1 MRYFISSHG
10 CYVNDKKVSLKDVT
24 LLFYAQENECV
35 FYNNKFLKSFCN
47 ESINKRKEYKPVF
60 KKRGE
65 YFQMEFSREEG
76 ANYDCYIYCC
86 TTKERIYNFK
96 SGDLLLSQ
104 VIDLV
109 TLHNNSYSDSPIYLS
124 MLTCNSECST
134 ENENRGRKLHR
145 KRSFRAKGNFFP
157 ESYTKE
163 QSEKNSHLSKTL
175 RKRIPS
181 LKTNTL
187 KSRHILKSGDYVLS
201 KGKIVQVVKKD
212 KKWFSVNGEEL
223 VRKEVT
229 YLPDIEEGQ
238 TVMYKRDL
246 WTVEETGPE
255 LSIRNIKSR
264 AEKRVNSRDV
274 VALDY

>member
-10 CYVNDKKVSLKDVT
+10 CFVNDKKVSLRDVT
-24 LLFYAQENECV
+24 LCFYARENECV

-47 ESINKRKEYKPVF
+47 ESINKRKEYKPLF

-76 ANYDCYIYCC
+76 DKYDSYIYCC

-96 SGDLLLSQ
+96 NGDLLLSQ

-109 TLHNNSYSDSPIYLS
+109 SLHNNSESPIYLS
-124 MLTCNSECST
+124 MLTCNAECST

-145 KRSFRAKGNFFP
+145 KGSFKENFFP

-163 QSEKNSHLSKTL
+163 RVEETARLSKTL
-175 RKRIPS
+175 RKKLPS

-187 KSRHILKSGDYVLS
+187 KSRHILKSGNYVLS
-201 KGKIVQVVKKD
+201 KGKKVQVVRKD
-212 KKWFSVNGEEL
+212 GKVFSVNGEEL
-223 VRKEVT
+223 VRKEVA
-229 YLPDIEEGQ
+229 YLPDIEEGASLLYKKGTWSVEQ
-238 TVMYKRDL
+238 TNGHTL
-246 WTVEETGPE
+246 T
-255 LSIRNIKSR
+255 IRNNKTR
-264 AEKRVNSRDV
+264 AEKRVDARDV
-274 VALDY
+274 VVLDY

>member
-10 CYVNDKKVSLKDVT
+10 CYVNDKKVSLKDVA
-24 LLFYAQENECV
+24 LCFYARENECV

-47 ESINKRKEYKPVF
+47 ESINKIKEYKPLF

-76 ANYDCYIYCC
+76 DKFDSYIYCC

-109 TLHNNSYSDSPIYLS
+109 SLHNNSYSDSPIYLS
-124 MLTCNSECST
+124 MLTCNAECST

-145 KRSFRAKGNFFP
+145 KRSFKENFFP

-163 QSEKNSHLSKTL
+163 RSEEAAQQSKTI
-175 RKRIPS
+175 RKRLPS

-187 KSRHILKSGDYVLS
+187 KSRHILKSGNFVLS
-201 KGKIVQVVKKD
+201 KGKKVQVVRKD
-212 KKWFSVNGEEL
+212 KKVFSVNGEEL
-223 VRKEVT
+223 VRKEVA
-229 YLPDIEEGQ
+229 YLPDIEEGRS
-238 TVMYKRDL
+238 VMYKKDL
-246 WTVEETGPE
+246 WTVEETNGHRI
-255 LSIRNIKSR
+255 SIRNNKTR
-264 AEKRVNSRDV
+264 AEKQVDSRDV